1 MQFRLPHI
9 ALLFGLAAVAQADPP
24 ITELEF
30 SPNAINLTA
39 DFESFADKARLLRL
53 TDGTLFVAWQQ
64 ELGPPAG
71 AWGPDGV
78 RFMPRD
84 ILARM
89 SADGGISWTATINLS
104 NTAALTDAGAFYDA
118 TGDGTG
124 LSLFYGDSGK
134 PSVISAGN
142 DVAVAWSDAYCG
154 AGEHGPA
161 RYATEIGEIEVPYRC
176 LYVARLKVTTDGI
189 TIVAVDRVTDAARD
203 VMNEVI
209 RATGSGFAAAW
220 QEDPAGL
227 QLGEARGGGHGLS
240 GARVTPGTDIW
251 YSWIPRTEFSNPLNK
266 WRNPVAISNNF
277 DYANQASLEGG
288 ASRPSLFLAGSP
300 AHAILAYEEAKNAGP
315 TDVGKFVRFHEFPFS
330 DPPGTEAGTLISN
343 PTENARRAR
352 IIATSSP
359 GKMFGTR
366 MVVMWRQ
373 GEGIQ
378 GAPADFM
385 MRVGAVPPGTDLV
398 AVPNAGFRGEDLWPA
413 VNATDPQSNET
424 PLNISGARLDDASS
438 IHPDVNTMAHRA
450 VMDGDFIYAGF
461 TQDPAWSDG
470 ADQYRYYLRWSD
482 DGGRTWSDR
491 AGLTAGAGETGYM
504 IEPRLVRTPG
514 SVNSGKPED
523 IRNPGTFLLAWGT
536 EQIPD
541 GQLEP
546 VRDALYVTRT
556 MDRGMTY
563 EAAQELAATRT
574 SDGQSDEQIQLRV
587 TPDGQHVTA
596 VWIRKEPGRSDVMFG
611 SAVGITRTADLSV
624 SMSATEATPDVGFP
638 SVVTVTVANRG
649 PQSATGLNLRIDV
662 PAGLSVIET
671 RSASGICEFAADL
684 HCDLDDLDAGTSAV
698 VTLTVVADRRGLQT
712 LIAEASAL
720 EDEPAPLDNRAELGI
735 EAIAK
740 ADIAVA
746 ASLDK
751 TQMSVGEDFT
761 LQFQVDNSGP
771 QLASAISVSI
781 GLPTNV
787 VVLETS
793 GCSLGTNV
801 IECAAPDL
809 LRGESWEHR
818 VQFRA
823 GRAAFES
830 MSIIADASEADPV
843 AADNATSVTFR
854 IVGSAPSAAG
864 GGCVYAPG
872 DTGDDTL
879 WVVLVLLLAWQVRK
893 RLRYGY

>member
-1 MQFRLPHI
+1 MQFRLPHF

-24 ITELEF
+24 VTELEF
-30 SPNAINLTA
+30 SPNAVNLTA
-39 DFESFADKARLLRL
+39 EFESSADKARLLRL
-53 TDGTLFVAWQQ
+53 SDGTLFVAWQQ
-64 ELGPPAG
+64 GLGPAAG
-71 AWGPDGV
+71 AWNPYGI
-78 RFMPRD
+78 RFVPRD
-84 ILARM
+84 IMARM
-89 SADGGISWTATINLS
+89 SADGGVSWSAPVNLSSTAT
-104 NTAALTDAGAFYDA
+104 LTDAGAFYDA

-124 LSLFYGDSGK
+124 LSPFYGDSGK
-134 PSVISAGN
+134 PSVIAAGN
-142 DVAVAWSDAYCG
+142 DVAVAWIDAYCG
-154 AGEHGPA
+154 AGKHGPA
-161 RYATEIGEIEVPYRC
+161 LYATDVGEIEVPYRC
-176 LYVARLKVTTDGI
+176 LYVARLNVTADGM
-189 TIVAVDRVTDAARD
+189 TIVAVDRLTDATRD

-251 YSWIPRTEFSNPLNK
+251 YAWLRRSEFSSPLST
-266 WRNPVAISNNF
+266 WHGPVAITNNF
-277 DYANQASLEGG
+277 DYTDQVNLEGG
-288 ASRPSLFLAGSP
+288 SSRPSLFLAGSP
-300 AHAILAYEEAKNAGP
+300 AHAILAYEESKNAGP
-315 TDVGKFVRFHEFPFS
+315 TDVGKYVRFHEFPFS
-330 DPPGTEAGTLISN
+330 DPPGAEAGTLISI

-359 GKMFGTR
+359 GKTFGTR

-385 MRVGAVPPGTDLV
+385 MRVGAVPPGTDL
-398 AVPNAGFRGEDLWPA
+398 ASVPNAGLRGEDLWPA
-413 VNATDPQSNET
+413 VNATDPQSNQP

-438 IHPDVNTMAHRA
+438 TDPDVNTMAHRA

-470 ADQYRYYLRWSD
+470 FDQYRYYLRWSA

-491 AGLTAGAGETGYM
+491 AGMTAGVSETGYM

-523 IRNPGTFLLAWGT
+523 IRNPGAFLLAWGT
-536 EQIPD
+536 EDIPD
-541 GQLEP
+541 GQSEP

-563 EAAQELAATRT
+563 EAAQGLAATRS
-574 SDGQSDEQIQLRV
+574 SDGQSDEQIQLRI

-596 VWIRKEPGRSDVMFG
+596 VWIRKELGSSDVMFG

-624 SMSATEATPDVGFP
+624 AMSATEVTPDVGFP

-671 RSASGICEFAADL
+671 RLASGICEFAADL

-698 VTLTVVADRRGLQT
+698 VSLTVVADRRGRET
-712 LIAEASAL
+712 LVAEASAR
-720 EDEPAPLDNRAELGI
+720 EYEPAPLDNRAELGI

-740 ADIAVA
+740 ADIAVE

-751 TQMSVGEDFT
+751 TQMSVGEEFA
-761 LQFQVDNSGP
+761 LQFQIDNSGP
-771 QLASAISVSI
+771 QLASAVTVSI
-781 GLPTNV
+781 GLPKNV

-809 LRGESWEHR
+809 LRGESWDHR
-818 VQFRA
+818 VHFRA
-823 GRAAFES
+823 GRAAFQT
-830 MSIIADASEADPV
+830 MSIIADASELDPI

-854 IVGSAPSAAG
+854 IVGSEPVATG
-864 GGCVYAPG
+864 GGCVYAPA

-893 RLRYGY
+893 HLRYAY